1 MDYRKII
8 QFGKTSFVISLPK
21 QWVRKNNL
29 SKGDL
34 ISLMQEK
41 DNLVVCARERKKIHE
56 ASSVTVNTETK
67 ELPEIKAEIVS
78 AYLANHDVITVKGRN
93 LADLSIDIK
102 KIVRDLMGFEMVE
115 QEAGRIVAKDL
126 MNTEE
131 VDVGSLIRRVD
142 IIVRSMIKDSTAGLH
157 EDYYESIFHRDKDVN
172 KLVLMLKRVIKLALD
187 EPYVASKMKKGN
199 KELLRDWNIVCLLE
213 SVGDEVKRVS
223 RIFRKMEKGKNK
235 IKEAN
240 KILGEKYFEIM
251 RAYHKK
257 DLKLAMKINLGHSER
272 MKMIDELK
280 AEGNLL
286 YHLKSLNSCLKNMSR
301 VVEW

>member
-29 SKGDL
+29 AKGDL
-34 ISLMQEK
+34 INLVQEK
-41 DNLVVCARERKKIHE
+41 DDLVVCPRERKKNRE
-56 ASSVTVNTETK
+56 PTSVVVNTETK
-67 ELPEIKAEIVS
+67 ELPEIRAEIVS

-93 LADLSIDIK
+93 LADFSIDVK
-102 KIVRDLMGFEMVE
+102 NIVRNLTGFEMVE

-187 EPYVASKMKKGN
+187 EPYVASKLGRGN

-213 SVGDEVKRVS
+213 SVGDEVKRIS
-223 RIFRKMEKGKNK
+223 RIFRKMVKGKNK
-235 IKEAN
+235 VKEIN
-240 KILGEKYFEIM
+240 TLLGEKYFEIM
-251 RAYHKK
+251 KAFHKN
-257 DLKLAMKINLGHSER
+257 DFKLAMKVNLEHSER
-272 MKMIDELK
+272 MKMIDELGI
-280 AEGNLL
+280 EGNLL
-286 YHLKSLNSCLKNMSR
+286 YHLKSFNSCLKNMSR
-301 VVEW
+301 VVGW